1 MARTTRTRGSRELS
15 DTDPSLM
22 ESVNSEAEEL
32 QLPDPA
38 ALPEEDLLLF
48 MESALSQLSIEHLG
62 RLGEAVRQIRQTK
75 QEEARQTT
83 RQAIE
88 AQLQATGLSLRDL
101 FPELLP
107 GRRGGEAGSLPP
119 KYRGPNGEEWSGR
132 GHTPRWLTALE
143 ATGRQRDEFL
153 IREETRKERT
163 LSAATIEDI

>member
-1 MARTTRTRGSRELS
+1 MARTTRTRGTRELS
-15 DTDPSLM
+15 DTDPAMM
-22 ESVNSEAEEL
+22 EAMDSEAAERP
-32 QLPDPA
+32 LPDPTE
-38 ALPEEDLLLF
+38 LPEEDLMLF
-48 MESALSQLSIEHLG
+48 MESALPQLSIENLG
-62 RLGEAVRQIRQTK
+62 RIGEAVRQIRQTK
-75 QEEARQTT
+75 QDEARQTT

-107 GRRGGEAGSLPP
+107 GRRGGEAGSIPP

-132 GHTPRWLTALE
+132 GHTPKWLTALE

-153 IREETRKERT
+153 IREKTGQERT